1 MRKGFIFEVF
11 FIFIY
16 LFQNQVKMVDMIIHA
31 KGSNIS
37 RQHMCLPVEWNSEE
51 EGSHGRRR
59 RERSE
64 GGPLI
69 YGVWPFS
76 GFVSVQE
83 VRASERARPIM
94 REMFFL
100 FMRERGTTEGS
111 WRTQTSNTHQ
121 STIYKMPQNKQEIT
135 SKSLNFT
142 WKTPGCKQD
151 MRSGP

>member
-16 LFQNQVKMVDMIIHA
+16 LFRNQVKMVDMIIHA

-37 RQHMCLPVEWNSEE
+37 RQHMCLPVQWNSEE

-64 GGPLI
+64 WGPLI

-76 GFVSVQE
+76 GFVSAQE
-83 VRASERARPIM
+83 VRASEADNERD
-94 REMFFL
+94 FFL
-100 FMRERGTTEGS
+100 RERGTTEGS

-121 STIYKMPQNKQEIT
+121 STVYNKTQNKQEIS
-135 SKSLNFT
+135 SKSLTFT
-142 WKTPGCKQD
+142 WKTPRWKQE